1 MGDEDDGF
9 YPDGVEKAEWSGMKR
24 RFARKMSVDE
34 LIKSADMTKAYS
46 KDAIDPFDSDEA
58 AELFEATSNYLE
70 DESFARRFVECM
82 EILRR
87 KNADY
92 SQNEQKQDRIAAFK
106 RIARDAGINTRQAWA
121 VFAQK
126 HWGAIMRYVKDGFV
140 ESEPIHGRINDM
152 INYLVLLGAIV
163 DWEEMSGEI

>member
-1 MGDEDDGF
+1 MGEFDDGF
-9 YPDGVEKAEWSGMKR
+9 EDEGLDPSPPWQ
-24 RFARKMSVDE
+24 RKQTVDE
-34 LIKSADMTKAYS
+34 LVKASSAEDPEQALESVLFDVVSAYLG
-46 KDAIDPFDSDEA
+46 DHLFA
-58 AELFEATSNYLE
+58 A
-70 DESFARRFVECM
+70 RFTECM

-92 SQNEQKQDRIAAFK
+92 SQNEQKRDRVAAFK
-106 RIARDAGINTRQAWA
+106 RIARDVGISTRQAWA

-140 ESEPIHGRINDM
+140 ESEPLDGRINDM

-163 DWEEMSGEI
+163 EWETSLLSEDEDA